1 MENILNMD
9 FLKRLAKGLS
19 EQFGKNC
26 EIAIHD
32 LTTPNKESTITI
44 IENGHVTHRS
54 VGDGPSQVVL
64 EALKQHKGT
73 QDHINYSMT
82 TEDGRILRSSTIY
95 MKDEA
100 EEIKGIFSINYDVTE
115 LIMAENTIHQLI
127 NHRADEKINPKK
139 ITKNVESLLDEL
151 IEQSVKLVGKPV
163 ALMSKEDKK
172 KAMRFL
178 NEAGAFLITKSG
190 DKVSEYFGIS
200 KYTIYNYIDVNA
212 SKG

>member
-1 MENILNMD
+1 MENTLNMD
-9 FLKRLAKGLS
+9 FLERLAKGLS

-32 LTTPNKESTITI
+32 LTTPNKESTLTI
-44 IENGHVTHRS
+44 IENGHVTNRS

-73 QDHINYSMT
+73 KDQVNYSMT

-95 MKDEA
+95 MKDEE

-115 LIMAENTIHQLI
+115 LVMAENTIHQLI
-127 NHRADEKINPKK
+127 NRREPESDDPKK
-139 ITKNVESLLDEL
+139 ITRNVESLLDEL

-163 ALMSKEDKK
+163 ALMSKADKK
-172 KAMRFL
+172 KAMQFL

-190 DKVSEYFGIS
+190 DKISEYFGIS
-200 KYTIYNYIDVNA
+200 KYTIYNYIDVNG